1 MSKGRHRRQPPPK
14 VGPLAFSLAVV
25 YGVAAS
31 FIFCFSGTFGTYGQ
45 HPWHDTL
52 LVLVTITAA
61 VALTYI
67 TLLLRVYT
75 LRPATRGGNPDV
87 FSWHLMIP
95 CRDEESVIAATV
107 SAARTSFPHC
117 HVWVI
122 DDDSEDA
129 TARIVRDLMD
139 FDDRIHLI
147 SRVRPN
153 ARTGK
158 GDALNA
164 AFKRVAEYVGPDPE
178 ARRRAVVGVLDADG
192 YLSDNTLELLS
203 GPDAF
208 GNGGIGAVQIEVWM
222 KNRNDRRP
230 RPQAGAYLNALGRYL
245 IRMQDMEFR
254 TSNSAM
260 QLLRVQ
266 TGTVGM
272 GGNGQFTRLSVLE
285 DLTAAHSEP
294 WGKSLS
300 EDYELGLN
308 IISLGHT
315 NHYVREAY
323 VSQEALPYF
332 KRLITQR
339 TRWAQGI
346 MQCSAL
352 LPSLRRSRSLK
363 ASGFAE
369 IHYFMTLPWI
379 MIMNLAFVPW
389 LLYVA
394 LTSGQAGFL
403 GGDSTLVVAAAG
415 MVFLVLPYAL
425 WGPLYRHWGR
435 ERRVGWATSWLLGA
449 GYLLYVYFTYLYY
462 PRAIGRM
469 ITKRTSW
476 AKTARNADGLQTA
489 VAPEL
494 VPALAVGN
502 LLALDTR
509 VLAELAE
516 DLESETYAREVVAA
530 FVLRWPARLAN
541 LRETVAA
548 ESPVRAR
555 DAVASI
561 RVSSTMVGARQLE
574 GAAREVTDLLQ
585 AEDYDAARSLMP
597 ALEGVGERT
606 VAAIRAEYL
615 GE

>member
-1 MSKGRHRRQPPPK
+1 MRTARHRRQPPPR
-14 VGPLAFSLAVV
+14 VGPAAFACAVL

-31 FIFCFSGTFGTYGQ
+31 FVFCFSGTFGSYGE
-45 HPWHDTL
+45 HPWHDAL
-52 LVLVTITAA
+52 LILVTITAA

-75 LRPATRGGNPDV
+75 LRPSTRGGDPES

-107 SAARTSFPHC
+107 SAARTSFPNC

-122 DDDSEDA
+122 DDDSEDS

-139 FDDRIHLI
+139 FDDRIHLV
-147 SRVRPN
+147 SRVRPD

-164 AFKRVAEYVGPDPE
+164 AFQRVAEYVGPDPE
-178 ARRRAVVGVLDADG
+178 ARRRALVGVLDADG

-208 GNGGIGAVQIEVWM
+208 GDGGIGAVQIEVWM

-230 RPQAGAYLNALGRYL
+230 RPQSGAYLNALGRYL
-245 IRMQDMEFR
+245 VRMQDMEFR

-285 DLTAAHSEP
+285 DLAEAHEHP
-294 WGKSLS
+294 WGRSLS

-308 IISLGHT
+308 ILSLGHV

-352 LPSLRRSRSLK
+352 LPSLRRSRALRP
-363 ASGFAE
+363 SGSAE

-389 LLYVA
+389 LLYLAV
-394 LTSGQAGFL
+394 TSGQAGFL
-403 GGDSTLVVAAAG
+403 GGTSTILVAAAG

-425 WGPLYRHWGR
+425 WGPLYRRWGR
-435 ERRVGWATSWLLGA
+435 ERVGWAASCLLGL

-469 ITKRTSW
+469 LTKRTSW
-476 AKTARNADGLQTA
+476 AKTARNADGLQT
-489 VAPEL
+489 
-494 VPALAVGN
+494 VPAPGLAPALRVEH
-502 LLALDTR
+502 LLALDPR

-516 DLESETYAREVVAA
+516 DLESEAYAREVVAA
-530 FVLRWPARLAN
+530 FVLRWPARLAH
-541 LRETVAA
+541 LREAVAA
-548 ESPVRAR
+548 ETRVRAL
-555 DAVASI
+555 DAIASI
-561 RVSSTMVGARQLE
+561 RVSSTMVGALQLE
-574 GAAREVTDLLQ
+574 GAARTVTELLQ
-585 AEDYDAARSLMP
+585 AGDYDAARSLMP

-606 VAAIRAEYL
+606 IAAIRAEYL
-615 GE
+615 GD